1 LKGSPHHFFWY
12 LPTKK
17 GGLLSWLQKQ
27 FYSGIR
33 IDADQIDVIENIP
46 RNAYVVYVNKHR
58 SQFEYLFYHNRFTQ
72 LGLRVPE
79 VGLDYRSI
87 FLQTPL
93 QMLRVLTSLGY
104 HLIVR
109 RKVPDPYDTGYVDQ
123 HLSTQNAAMLALI
136 GEKAFNRRFVKKK
149 TGPVQHLVRLQSRIE
164 QPIYLVPLVMFLGR
178 KPKKQDPS
186 SLEILFGNSIRPSI
200 LSRIYTMFSRPD
212 KVFVEAPRPIN
223 LKQLLATRQMRGRH
237 PDNAALMIREQL
249 LDQINS
255 HRQAVTG
262 PLIKSHQE
270 LKEAILTNQRLQAY
284 MSRHAE
290 TKDIPLRK
298 VHKEARGYVDE
309 IAARYSPAFVNF
321 AAPIV
326 GWIINTMYDG
336 VTVNHR
342 MITKLKD
349 AARQGPLILIPC
361 HKSHMD
367 YLVIPYMLYSNNM
380 PSPHIVAGKN
390 MFFWPFGRIA
400 RAGGGFSIRRT
411 FRGAAFYARV
421 FSEYVHALL
430 SEGFNIKLFVEGTRS
445 RSGKLLPPKL
455 GFLSLLIS
463 AYRNGACKDM
473 SVVPIFVGY
482 DKVIE
487 EGAYLEEAEGGEKE
501 PENVFQVIRARKFL
515 KSRYG
520 RIYLNL
526 HEPISLSRL
535 QALCGIDLMDA
546 PQKEINGF
554 TRELGFRII
563 NAIDKVSMVTP
574 HTIVAAALLNHPKEM
589 LSYAKIE
596 AGALFYLSYL
606 VAQKVHLA
614 DTLTINAEHAITQVV
629 EDYVQRGFID
639 RVSGNKKSP
648 VTDLEFKVVENKR
661 IGLDYYKNGCIIF
674 FVPAAFTAM
683 AILARD
689 AFQFSA
695 VDLHETYRQLR
706 SLLKNEFAYDIDV
719 PVERVLRKC
728 IKTFIDSAI
737 LIPHPTLPDTYNLT
751 SSGFRA
757 LKRYASFL
765 KTYFESYLVVLKVQM
780 QTPRKDLDPKR
791 RTKKIISV
799 GSRLYKKGEITR
811 KEALSKINFENALYY
826 FGSKGI
832 HGAENADL
840 IQRYLDLIEN
850 NLKYLT

>member
-1 LKGSPHHFFWY
+1 
-12 LPTKK
+12 
-17 GGLLSWLQKQ
+17 
-27 FYSGIR
+27 
-33 IDADQIDVIENIP
+33 
-46 RNAYVVYVNKHR
+46 
-58 SQFEYLFYHNRFTQ
+58 
-72 LGLRVPE
+72 
-79 VGLDYRSI
+79 
-87 FLQTPL
+87 
-93 QMLRVLTSLGY
+93 
-104 HLIVR
+104 
-109 RKVPDPYDTGYVDQ
+109 
-123 HLSTQNAAMLALI
+123 
-136 GEKAFNRRFVKKK
+136 
-149 TGPVQHLVRLQSRIE
+149 
-164 QPIYLVPLVMFLGR
+164 
-178 KPKKQDPS
+178 
-186 SLEILFGNSIRPSI
+186 
-200 LSRIYTMFSRPD
+200 MFSRPD
-212 KVFVEAPRPIN
+212 KVFVEATSPIN
-223 LKQLLATRQMRGRH
+223 LKELLATRRMRARH
-237 PDNAALMIREQL
+237 PDAAALMIREQL
-249 LDQINS
+249 LDQINL

-270 LKEAILTNQRLQAY
+270 LKEAILTNQRLQSY

-326 GWIINTMYDG
+326 AWIINTMYDG

-342 MITKLKD
+342 IITKLKD
-349 AARQGPLILIPC
+349 AARRGPLILIPC

-367 YLVIPYMLYSNNM
+367 YLAIPYVLYSNNM

-455 GFLSLLIS
+455 GFLSLLIN

-487 EGAYLEEAEGGEKE
+487 EGAYLEEAEGGEKK
-501 PENVFQVIRARKFL
+501 PENVLQVIRARKFL

-520 RIYLNL
+520 RIYINF
-526 HEPISLSRL
+526 HEPISLSQL
-535 QALCGIDLMDA
+535 QTQYGLDLMSA
-546 PQKEINGF
+546 PQKQINGF
-554 TRELGFRII
+554 TRDLGFRII
-563 NAIDKVSMVTP
+563 NSIDKVSMVTP
-574 HTIVAAALLNHPKEM
+574 HTIVAAALLNYSKEM
-589 LSYAKIE
+589 ISYEHIE
-596 AGALFYLSYL
+596 TDALFYLAYL
-606 VAQKVHLA
+606 ATQKVRLA
-614 DTLTINAEHAITQVV
+614 DTLTINAENAITQVV
-629 EDYVQRGFID
+629 EDYAQRGFID
-639 RVSGNKKSP
+639 RVSGKKKSP
-648 VTDLEFKVVENKR
+648 VTELQFKVDENKR

-695 VDLHETYRQLR
+695 EDLISDYRQLR
-706 SLLKNEFAYDIDV
+706 SLFKNEFAYDIDV

-757 LKRYASFL
+757 LKSYASFL
-765 KTYFESYLVVLKVQM
+765 TTYFESYMVVLKVQM

-791 RTKKIISV
+791 RMKKIISV
-799 GSRLYKKGEITR
+799 ANRFYKRGMVTR
-811 KEALSKINFENALYY
+811 KEALNKINFDNALNY
-826 FGSKGI
+826 FGSKSI
-832 HGAENADL
+832 HGAENADQ
-840 IQRYLDLIEN
+840 IQHYLDLIQ
-850 NLKYLT
+850 KYLKHLV